1 MWEIECQFKEENENI
16 KKLFYFNGDETQIKH
31 LKEVFSNFN
40 KNSKNGANY
49 FARQLY
55 FFSYMNK

>member
-40 KNSKNGANY
+40 KNSKMVQIILQG
-49 FARQLY
+49 
-55 FFSYMNK
+55 K